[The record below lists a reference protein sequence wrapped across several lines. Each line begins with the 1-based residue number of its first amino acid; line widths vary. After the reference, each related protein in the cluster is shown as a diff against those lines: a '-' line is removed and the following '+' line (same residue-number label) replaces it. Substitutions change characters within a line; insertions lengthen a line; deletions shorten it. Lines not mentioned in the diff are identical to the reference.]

1 MAIMEKETWERH
13 SNPWSVWTRILTN
26 PLAYVPV
33 WNRSW
38 RQAIPVALWFW
49 LNPRLFPPPEDD
61 SSCATRGVLGE
72 QLWTASQREKLSP
85 DFPMILNAMSALFA
99 IPAVHAA
106 YNRRLGRTLPLG
118 GFALTFKMWFVDRMV
133 ARYEAHLRESARNQD
148 EDRQTQKHEDREED
162 R

>member
-1 MAIMEKETWERH
+1 MTIMDKETWERH

-33 WNRSW
+33 WNHSW

-61 SSCATRGVLGE
+61 SSWATRGVLGE

-85 DFPMILNAMSALFA
+85 DFPMALNAMSALFA
-99 IPAVHAA
+99 LPAVHAA
-106 YNRRLGRTLPLG
+106 YNRKLGRTLALG

-133 ARYEAHLRESARNQD
+133 VLYEAHVREHAGDEEQQTHDDENQ
-148 EDRQTQKHEDREED
+148 EQNR
-162 R
+162 